1 MSVKTSTKTSTF
13 RTTSIITAACA
24 ASLVLSV
31 LPAHADS
38 IQATY
43 ASVTSTGSLGN
54 NAAPGGKVTRS
65 QAISRAQVW
74 VDQKVPY
81 SSNGLEAPYSWWS
94 DSKTG
99 GRYRQ
104 DCSGFVSMA
113 WQLNSS
119 RTTLSLP
126 AVSAEI
132 SKWDLKPGD
141 VLNSND
147 HVVLFAGWRDKSAGT
162 FNYYQESSRSRPTNY
177 NTDGNLYAASLASH
191 PTSSY
196 SALRY
201 DNIAEDTVPVTPAS
215 RVHVEVVGA
224 DGGMHNTDADYAS
237 GQWSGTWTAMGGSA
251 LKALTSAVTGNTM
264 HVFALGSTGRVYTKD
279 ANYTTGQWSS
289 GWQEVPGDFQG
300 ATAISASS
308 TGNQVHLEVLGA
320 GGVMHNTDG
329 DYGTGQWTGV
339 WADMGGTGLKA
350 LTTAV
355 TGSTMHVYAVGAE
368 GQVFTRD
375 ANYGTGQWTG
385 WQNVPGGFLGAT
397 DIAASST
404 GNQVHLE
411 VLGAGG
417 VMHNTDAD
425 YGTGQWTGVWA
436 DMGGTGLK
444 ALTTAVTSS
453 TMHVYAIGAGG
464 EVFTRDANY
473 ATGQWTGWQSVPGSE
488 SGATAITAST
498 TK

>member
-1 MSVKTSTKTSTF
+1 MSVKISTF
-13 RTTSIITAACA
+13 RTTSIITAAVA

-31 LPAHADS
+31 LPAQADS
-38 IQATY
+38 LQANG
-43 ASVTSTGSLGN
+43 APVTSTGSLGN

-74 VDQKVPY
+74 VDQRVPY
-81 SSNGLEAPYSWWS
+81 STNGLEAPYSWWA

-119 RTTLSLP
+119 RTTLTLP
-126 AVSAEI
+126 AVSEKI
-132 SKWDLKPGD
+132 NKTDLKPGD

-147 HVVLFAGWRDKSAGT
+147 HVVLFAGWRDKAAGT
-162 FNYYQESSRSRPTNY
+162 FNYYQESGGSRPTNY
-177 NTDGNLYAASLASH
+177 NTNGNLYAATLSSH
-191 PTSSY
+191 PMSSY

-201 DNIAEDTVPVTPAS
+201 DNIAEDTVPVPTPAS
-215 RVHVEVVGA
+215 RVHVEIVGA
-224 DGGMHNTDADYAS
+224 DGGMHNTDADYEA
-237 GQWSGTWTAMGGSA
+237 GQWTGAWTAMGGSA
-251 LKALTSAVTGNTM
+251 LKGLTSAVTGNTM

-289 GWQEVPGDFQG
+289 GWQEVPGDFEG
-300 ATAISASS
+300 ATAISASA

-320 GGVMHNTDG
+320 GGTMHNTDA

-339 WADMGGTGLKA
+339 WADMGGSELKA
-350 LTTAV
+350 LTTTV
-355 TGSTMHVYAVGAE
+355 TGSTMHVYAVGAG
-368 GQVFTRD
+368 GQVFTKD
-375 ANYGTGQWTG
+375 ANYATGQWSG
-385 WQNVPGGFLGAT
+385 WQSVPGGFAGAT
-397 DIAASST
+397 AISASGI

-411 VLGAGG
+411 VVGADGS
-417 VMHNTDAD
+417 MHNTDAD

-444 ALTTAVTSS
+444 ALTTAVTDK
-453 TMHVYAIGAGG
+453 TMHVYAVGAGG
-464 EVFTRDANY
+464 QVFTKDANY
-473 ATGQWTGWQSVPGSE
+473 ATGQWSAGWQEVPGGGA
-488 SGATAITAST
+488 GATAITAST